1 MPQQR
6 PDEREVRVGEG
17 GIATVVGLLGACLV
31 ALILVLLARR
41 EASAQREQAEKD
53 VAEIKDEARALLATA
68 ERREQR
74 ARERDETAAAAQ
86 AAAAE
91 AEQKA
96 REHERVA
103 AQSERAAERA
113 LGAAERDAAA
123 QLAHA
128 HEQARAAIDEAQD
141 KARVELESVIGLTI
155 DEARDALTRRITE
168 QAQNEASSYVRR
180 AEAQARR
187 TAEARARRIVA
198 TAVQRTAVATSAQ
211 SGLTVLP
218 LPSDEMKGRIIG
230 KEGRNIRS
238 FEALTGVNVLVD
250 EQPDAVVL
258 SCFDAERREVA
269 QVALEALMADG
280 RIHPQRIEAAY
291 AEALAGADERAVA
304 AGHDAAERAGVADL
318 HPVLVRAL
326 GRLRLR
332 TSYGQN
338 VLEHLV
344 ECALL
349 AGSLAAE
356 LGANEA
362 VARRAA
368 FLHDLGKALTNEVA
382 GTHAAVGADLARRH
396 GESDI
401 VVNAIAAHHDEVPL
415 ETVEAV
421 VVQVADAISAA
432 RPGARRQELDQYVER
447 MDKLESLVAA
457 HDGVRRALAMSA
469 GREVRVVVEPSE
481 VDDAAL
487 PQLAVAIARH
497 IEADLSYPGEIQ
509 VTVVREIR
517 ASATAG

>member
-1 MPQQR
+1 M
-6 PDEREVRVGEG
+6 GEG
-17 GIATVVGLLGACLV
+17 GVATVVGLLGACLV
-31 ALILVLLARR
+31 ALILVLIARR

-53 VAEIKDEARALLATA
+53 VAEIKGEARALLASA

-74 ARERDETAAAAQ
+74 ARERDEAAAAAQ
-86 AAAAE
+86 AAAAD
-91 AEQKA
+91 AEQRA
-96 REHERVA
+96 REHEKLA
-103 AQSERAAERA
+103 AQSEHAAERA
-113 LGAAERDAAA
+113 LAAAERDAATR
-123 QLAHA
+123 LAHA
-128 HEQARAAIDEAQD
+128 QEEARATLHDAQD
-141 KARVELESVIGLTI
+141 KARAELESVTGLTV
-155 DEARDALTRRITE
+155 DEAREALTRRITE
-168 QAQNEASSYVRR
+168 HAQNAASSYVRR

-198 TAVQRTAVATSAQ
+198 TAMQPTAVASSVQA
-211 SGLTVLP
+211 GLTVLP

-230 KEGRNIRS
+230 KEGRNIRA

-269 QVALEALMADG
+269 EVTLEALMADG
-280 RIHPQRIEAAY
+280 RIHPQRIESAY
-291 AEALAGADERAVA
+291 AEALAGAEERALA
-304 AGHDAAERAGVADL
+304 AGHDAAERAGVQGL

-326 GRLRLR
+326 GRLRVR

-344 ECALL
+344 ESALL
-349 AGSLAAE
+349 AGSIAAE
-356 LGANEA
+356 LRAQED
-362 VARRAA
+362 VARRGAL
-368 FLHDLGKALTNEVA
+368 LHDIGKALTNEVP

-396 GESDI
+396 GESDV

-447 MDKLESLVAA
+447 MDKLESLVTA
-457 HDGVRRALAMSA
+457 HEGVRRALAMSA
-469 GREVRVVVEPSE
+469 GREVRVVVEPSQ

-497 IEADLSYPGEIQ
+497 IEADLSYPGEIR

-517 ASATAG
+517 ATAVAG